1 MQGNNFLDIIKII
14 AAWIKKTFK
23 NLAAWIK
30 KAFENLAAWKQKMAK
45 QKADKLKRKL
55 EKARMRQELCH
66 SRRYLFAVI
75 AIFIAVVIIIAID
88 SFCVWLIVKTEKDAI
103 TSIADAIS
111 TDALNH
117 SCEVL
122 NQSRDAL
129 SNSFDIA
136 QERTLLSTGLSIIGI
151 AISVWATLNI
161 LNSFDKKDLIDM
173 ERQVNKLSEKY
184 SSEIDQINEN
194 SRNTFLYYIE
204 QYSKDVA
211 TEHIANKFVGLTD
224 VPYSQLSLVMMYYS
238 RIYHK
243 YHLDHQADQSTVS
256 NIFKEAIDYT
266 EELLKA
272 NPDYNDTV
280 KQFLHFCLGDMY
292 FYRAYYYKEKERYDY
307 SMRAIEEYDLAKDLF
322 GVTIPKYDS
331 QYVDSVP
338 YKITIG
344 DHSEQAIPLLA
355 YLCNTYG
362 ECYSKAV
369 KGYKDCND
377 KKPIVH
383 LDSIKNKAV
392 FYCRY
397 AVTLTNSQNEIYLR
411 NLGCALEAANGTNDF
426 ADEIAKDIA
435 KQYQDAMDVSIKDNN
450 IPWKVFHTWLSF
462 YHKCINQQIN
472 GLLGKQK
479 PADWLGKQKPIAN
492 NTIYNNFE
500 TALTYAN
507 LACQTYPNDLRF
519 LKFRAFVL
527 RDRCIW
533 EVKRNGKS
541 DLAKQYYDAF
551 QEVFQA
557 LTVLFRKDSDK
568 FMEELSLWDEAL
580 THVLKQETKSEKTE
594 AIPV

>member
-1 MQGNNFLDIIKII
+1 MCKKKKIKTET
-14 AAWIKKTFK
+14 AKK
-23 NLAAWIK
+23 NRYHLA
-30 KAFENLAAWKQKMAK
+30 
-45 QKADKLKRKL
+45 
-55 EKARMRQELCH
+55 
-66 SRRYLFAVI
+66 
-75 AIFIAVVIIIAID
+75 AIFIIIAVILIMVID
-88 SFCVWLIVKTEKDAI
+88 FSCVGLIVYMELKNPA
-103 TSIADAIS
+103 
-111 TDALNH
+111 
-117 SCEVL
+117 SC
-122 NQSRDAL
+122 SCSAT
-129 SNSFDIA
+129 DIA

-173 ERQVNKLSEKY
+173 ERQIDKLSEKY

-211 TEHIANKFVGLTD
+211 TEHIANKFLGLTD

-243 YHLDHQADQSTVS
+243 YHHLDHQADQSTVS

-331 QYVDSVP
+331 QYVYSVP
-338 YKITIG
+338 YTITIG

-362 ECYSKAV
+362 ESYSKAV
-369 KGYKDCND
+369 RGYKDCND
-377 KKPIVH
+377 TKTNVP

-397 AVTLTNSQNEIYLR
+397 AVQLSNSQNETYLR
-411 NLGCALEAANGTNDF
+411 NLGCALEAANGTNAF
-426 ADEIAKDIA
+426 VGDIA
-435 KQYQDAMDVSIKDNN
+435 ENIDKQYQDAMDVSIKDNN
-450 IPWKVFHTWLSF
+450 IPWNVFYTWLSF

-533 EVKRNGKS
+533 EVKRKGNTEQ
-541 DLAKQYYDAF
+541 ARQYYEAF
-551 QEVFQA
+551 KEVFQA
-557 LTVLFRKDSDK
+557 LTVLFPKKSDK

-580 THVLKQETKSEKTE
+580 AHVLEQGTKLKQQTPSLCEFFRR
-594 AIPV
+594 PRNLR